1 MQISKSLWV
10 LLATAAINPLCF
22 SQNQLNLGQLPPGA
36 LVLNLSATEQ
46 QQVQQDTLNVTL
58 EFSAQGKNKT
68 ALQDQV
74 NKAIQQAL
82 TNLRLPNN
90 SALHYQSSNYQV
102 YVINNDGSVFNDS
115 TAIWRAQQG
124 LQLDS
129 TDSGRL
135 LEVVGELQQQGL
147 SVTNL
152 YYSLSRSKYETVASE
167 LSAKVLVT
175 LQQRADAT
183 AKVLKKSKAELIEV
197 SLDGNSNIVATP
209 HARGYEMAMSA
220 ADKSTPPSAD
230 PGETEVSVSV
240 AARAILSP

>member
-1 MQISKSLWV
+1 MQITKSLWV
-10 LLATAAINPLCF
+10 LLAAALASPLCF

-46 QQVQQDTLNVTL
+46 QQVQQDTLNVSL
-58 EFSAQGKNKT
+58 EFAAQGKDKS

-82 TNLRLPNN
+82 GYLRALNN
-90 SALHYQSSNYQV
+90 SAIHYQTNNYQV

-129 TDSGRL
+129 TDSERL
-135 LEVVGELQQQGL
+135 LEVIGALQQQGL
-147 SVTNL
+147 SVSNL
-152 YYSLSRSKYETVASE
+152 YYSLSRSKYEAVASE
-167 LSAKVLVT
+167 LSGKVLVT

-197 SLDGNSNIVATP
+197 SLDGNSNIVAAP
-209 HARGYEMAMSA
+209 YARGYELAMSS
-220 ADKSTPPSAD
+220 ADKATPPSAD